1 MKVPILNTSDVR
13 QILAQTCCNCTETEY
28 LQRERLILSLSQE
41 ALAPP
46 AELVVEDP
54 LRWR

>member
-1 MKVPILNTSDVR
+1 
-13 QILAQTCCNCTETEY
+13 
-28 LQRERLILSLSQE
+28 LILYLSQ

-54 LRWR
+54 LRLR

>member
-1 MKVPILNTSDVR
+1 MKVPILNPKRVR

-28 LQRERLILSLSQE
+28 LQRERLILYLSQ

-54 LRWR
+54 LRLR